1 MSLNNYSIKKLA
13 EKLRKIPSFRDLDI
27 ASIFREIPFF
37 AEIDESILEINEIA
51 DSIVI
56 TEYSSNDIICRH
68 GKLNE
73 RFHIILYGEAKAII
87 PTEDNPRY
95 ELFRL
100 QPGDFFGEDII
111 FSNEPRENT
120 IIATEDT
127 ITISMT
133 KDVLSRLLSESEKIR
148 SVMDKQYIERKLRAD
163 LRRISL
169 FTHMSDNRFNEVLNK
184 VELLTMPKGTVVF
197 NEGDEGDAFYLVRNG
212 KVNVTSNVNGEKK
225 LIAML
230 GDGQFFGEMAL
241 ILQEKRG
248 ATVEVSATAD
258 LVKISRNVF
267 MEIIKKDKE
276 MMDKLLEI
284 AKERK
289 KRSDDVLGNPNIAV
303 ITRSLLD
310 LNNHIYRHLDIIAQC
325 AVYTDIG
332 SALLATFPGSRY
344 PYVYVRDSACVS
356 RFLYKLLISP
366 LKAGELAFRLL
377 EEVAIF
383 ILNCQREDGFW
394 GQRYGINGE
403 DKSIYIQED
412 NIAHGVTI
420 LCRYLLVT
428 KHKRKTIPDVERI
441 IEAIDKG
448 AKYAMNN
455 FYRKGIH
462 LFYSTTSIHESAIE
476 KGYSIW
482 VNYAYLLMLR
492 LIQRVATEYGVAG
505 RFAEQVELKDAFE
518 STIENVFSISNR
530 FVRRLKPDGD
540 IDIRADIT
548 LMSPFYFGTGMDVEY
563 FKNTDK
569 FIKSMEFVEQTLWD
583 PVLGMLQR
591 YLPFIEDPHTHI
603 HAGNGPWLPY
613 TSILAQYY
621 FHIGN
626 VERGKE
632 ILNIIDKYRSQE
644 GYLCEHLTTP
654 ERFREF
660 RRFEWITG
668 KDFGKEL
675 LTHEIMLPHITY
687 DSIVE
692 ELNNMKKA
700 YDTIELKSR
709 ESRGY
714 MSFATPLMWSHA
726 EYAMAL
732 ILKTEKEVAALES
745 ERNLFSTNM
754 M

>member
-1 MSLNNYSIKKLA
+1 MSLNNYSIKRLT
-13 EKLRKIPSFRDLDI
+13 EKLRKIPSFKDLNVT
-27 ASIFREIPFF
+27 SIFKEIPFF
-37 AEIDESILEINEIA
+37 DEIDKSILEIKEIS

-56 TEYSSNDIICRH
+56 TEYDSNDIICRH
-68 GKLNE
+68 GKLDE
-73 RFHIILYGEAKAII
+73 RFHIILSGEVKAII

-100 QPGDFFGEDII
+100 LPGDFFGEDVIL
-111 FSNEPRENT
+111 SNEPRENT
-120 IIATEDT
+120 IIAVEDT
-127 ITISMT
+127 MTISMT
-133 KDVLSRLLSESEKIR
+133 KEVLNRLLSESGKIK
-148 SVMDKQYIERKLRAD
+148 SIMDKQYIERKLRAD

-169 FTHMSDNRFNEVLNK
+169 FTHMSDNRFSEILNK
-184 VELLTMPKGTVVF
+184 VELLTIPKGVVVF
-197 NEGDEGDAFYLVRNG
+197 NEGDEGDAFYLIRNG
-212 KVNVTSNVNGEKK
+212 KVNVTSNVNGKMK
-225 LIAML
+225 LMNIL
-230 GDGQFFGEMAL
+230 SEGQFFGEISL
-241 ILQEKRG
+241 ILQEKRS

-258 LVKISRNVF
+258 LVKISRNAF
-267 MEIIKKDKE
+267 MEIVKKDKE

-289 KRSDDVLGNPNIAV
+289 KRIDDVLRSPNIAV
-303 ITRSLLD
+303 ITRGLLD
-310 LNNHIYRHLDIIAQC
+310 LNNDLYRHLDIVSQC
-325 AVYTDIG
+325 AVYTDMG

-344 PYVYVRDSACVS
+344 PYVYIRDSACAS

-366 LKAGELAFRLL
+366 LKAGGLAYRLL
-377 EEVAIF
+377 GEVAIF

-412 NIAHGVTI
+412 NVAHGVTV
-420 LCRYLLVT
+420 LCRYLLAS
-428 KHKRKTIPDVERI
+428 KSMGKTIPDAERI
-441 IEAIDKG
+441 IDAIDRG
-448 AKYAMNN
+448 AKYAKKHY
-455 FYRKGIH
+455 YRKGIH

-492 LIQRVATEYGVAG
+492 LIQRVATEYGVAD

-530 FVRRLKPDGD
+530 FVRRFKPDGD

-569 FIKSMEFVEQTLWD
+569 FIKSMEFIEQTLWD

-621 FHIGN
+621 FYIGK

-632 ILNIIDKYRSQE
+632 ILDVINKYRSQE

-654 ERFREF
+654 ERFYEF
-660 RRFEWITG
+660 KKFEWATG
-668 KDFGKEL
+668 KDFEKEL
-675 LTHEIMLPHITY
+675 LTDEIMLPHITY
-687 DSIVE
+687 DFIVE

-700 YDTIELKSR
+700 YDTIEM
-709 ESRGY
+709 ESKESGDKGY

-732 ILKTEKEVAALES
+732 MLKTEKEMEDLES
-745 ERNLFSTNM
+745 KEI
-754 M
+754 

>member
-1 MSLNNYSIKKLA
+1 MSLNNYSIKRLT
-13 EKLRKIPSFRDLDI
+13 EKLRKIPSFKDLSTI
-27 ASIFREIPFF
+27 SILKEIPFF
-37 AEIDESILEINEIA
+37 TEIDESTLELKEIS

-56 TEYSSNDIICRH
+56 TEYDSNGIICRH
-68 GKLNE
+68 GKLDE
-73 RFHIILYGEAKAII
+73 LFHIILSGEIKAII

-95 ELFRL
+95 ELFKL
-100 QPGDFFGEDII
+100 GPGDFFGEDII
-111 FSNEPRENT
+111 FSTEPRENT
-120 IIATEDT
+120 IIATEAT
-127 ITISMT
+127 MTISMT
-133 KDVLSRLLSESEKIR
+133 KKVLNRLLSESERIK
-148 SVMDKQYIERKLRAD
+148 SLMDKQYIKRKLRAD
-163 LRRISL
+163 LRRVSI
-169 FTHMSDNRFNEVLNK
+169 FTQMSDNRFSEILNK
-184 VELLTMPKGTVVF
+184 VELLTIPTGTVIF
-197 NEGDEGDAFYLVRNG
+197 NEGDEGDAFYLIRNG
-212 KVNVTSNVNGEKK
+212 KVDVTCNVNGEKK
-225 LIAML
+225 LMNIL
-230 GDGQFFGEMAL
+230 GEGQFFGEISL
-241 ILQEKRG
+241 ILQEKRS
-248 ATVEVSATAD
+248 ATIEVSATAD
-258 LVKISRNVF
+258 LVRISHNAF
-267 MEIIKKDKE
+267 MEIVTKDKG

-289 KRSDDVLGNPNIAV
+289 KRINDVLKNPNIAV

-310 LNNHIYRHLDIIAQC
+310 LNNNLYRHLDIISQC
-325 AVYTDIG
+325 AVYTDMG
-332 SALLATFPGSRY
+332 SALLATLPGSRY
-344 PYVYVRDSACVS
+344 PYVYPRDSACAS

-366 LKAGELAFRLL
+366 LKAGRLAFRLL

-383 ILNCQREDGFW
+383 ILNCQRDDGFW

-412 NIAHGVTI
+412 NVAHGVTI
-420 LCRYLLVT
+420 LCRYLLAA
-428 KHKRKTIPDVERI
+428 KFMGKTIPDTENI

-448 AKYAMNN
+448 ARYAIKNY
-455 FYRKGIH
+455 YRRGIH

-482 VNYAYLLMLR
+482 VNYAYLLMR
-492 LIQRVATEYGVAG
+492 RVIERVGTEYGVTD

-518 STIENVFSISNR
+518 STIENIFSVSNR
-530 FVRRLKPDGD
+530 FARRLKPDGD

-569 FIKSMEFVEQTLWD
+569 FIKSMEFIEQTLWD

-613 TSILAQYY
+613 TAISAQYY
-621 FHIGN
+621 FYIGN

-632 ILNIIDKYRSQE
+632 ILDTIDKYRSQE

-668 KDFGKEL
+668 KDYEKEL
-675 LTHEIMLPHITY
+675 STNEIMLSGIPY
-687 DSIVE
+687 DFIVE
-692 ELNNMKKA
+692 ELNHMKKA
-700 YDTIELKSR
+700 YDTIERECQEKSGR
-709 ESRGY
+709 DY
-714 MSFATPLMWSHA
+714 ISFAAPLMWSHT

-732 ILKTEKEVAALES
+732 MLKTEKEVAALES
-745 ERNLFSTNM
+745 EEI
-754 M
+754 

>member
-1 MSLNNYSIKKLA
+1 MSLNNYSIKRLT
-13 EKLRKIPSFRDLDI
+13 EKLRKFPAFKDL
-27 ASIFREIPFF
+27 SIISILKEITFF
-37 AEIDESILEINEIA
+37 TEIDESTLELKEIS

-56 TEYSSNDIICRH
+56 TEYNSNDIICRH
-68 GKLNE
+68 GKLDE
-73 RFHIILYGEAKAII
+73 RFHIILSGKVKAII

-95 ELFRL
+95 ELFSLR
-100 QPGDFFGEDII
+100 PGDFFGEDLI

-120 IIATEDT
+120 IIAVEDT
-127 ITISMT
+127 MTITMT
-133 KDVLSRLLSESEKIR
+133 KEVLDRLLSESERIKSLI
-148 SVMDKQYIERKLRAD
+148 DKQYIERKLSAD
-163 LRRISL
+163 LRRISI
-169 FTHMSDNRFNEVLNK
+169 FTHMSDNRFSEILNK
-184 VELLTMPKGTVVF
+184 VELLTIPKGTIVF
-197 NEGDEGDAFYLVRNG
+197 NEGDEGDAFYLIRNG

-225 LIAML
+225 LMNIL
-230 GDGQFFGEMAL
+230 SGGQFFGEISL
-241 ILQEKRG
+241 ILQEKRS
-248 ATVEVSATAD
+248 ATIEISTTAD
-258 LVKISRNVF
+258 LVKISRNAF
-267 MEIIKKDKE
+267 MEVVKKDKG

-289 KRSDDVLGNPNIAV
+289 KRINDVLKTPNIAL
-303 ITRSLLD
+303 ITRRFLD
-310 LNNHIYRHLDIIAQC
+310 LNNDLYRHLDIISQC

-344 PYVYVRDSACVS
+344 PYVYPRDSACAS
-356 RFLYKLLISP
+356 RFLYKLLTSP
-366 LKAGELAFRLL
+366 LKAGRLAFRLL

-383 ILNCQREDGFW
+383 ILNCQRKDGFW

-412 NIAHGVTI
+412 NVAHGVTI
-420 LCRYLLVT
+420 LCRYLLAA
-428 KHKRKTIPDVERI
+428 KFMGETIPDAERI

-448 AKYAMNN
+448 ARYAVKNY
-455 FYRKGIH
+455 YRRGIH

-476 KGYSIW
+476 KGYSVW

-492 LIQRVATEYGVAG
+492 LIERIGIEYSVMQK
-505 RFAEQVELKDAFE
+505 FAEEVELKAAFE
-518 STIENVFSISNR
+518 PTIENVFSISNR

-569 FIKSMEFVEQTLWD
+569 FINSIEFTEQTLWD

-621 FHIGN
+621 FHTGN

-632 ILNIIDKYRSQE
+632 ILDIIDKYRSQE

-654 ERFREF
+654 ERFHEF
-660 RRFEWITG
+660 KRFEWITG
-668 KDFGKEL
+668 KDYEKEL
-675 LTHEIMLPHITY
+675 STNEIMLSGIPY
-687 DSIVE
+687 DFIVE
-692 ELNNMKKA
+692 ELNHMKKA
-700 YDTIELKSR
+700 YDTIERECQEKSGR
-709 ESRGY
+709 DY
-714 MSFATPLMWSHA
+714 ISFATPLMWSHT

-732 ILKTEKEVAALES
+732 ILKTEKEVVDLES
-745 ERNLFSTNM
+745 KEM
-754 M
+754 